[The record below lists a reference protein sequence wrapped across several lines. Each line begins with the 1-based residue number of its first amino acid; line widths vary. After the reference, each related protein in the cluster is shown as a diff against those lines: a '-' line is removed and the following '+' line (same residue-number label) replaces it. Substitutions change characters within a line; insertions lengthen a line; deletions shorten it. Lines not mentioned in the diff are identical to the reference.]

1 MVIQWK
7 KGRDGPPNLTC
18 LRSDGTRTW
27 RKVHPFFAV
36 HDLAHCNVESIF
48 GFTQAFFGL
57 IASGWSIEEF
67 EHRGAAGR
75 LPDEALWAEHMVGLL
90 DLERATGHLMSAAEL
105 SAALAAAL
113 EAEGRGPFRPVTER
127 ELARVH
133 GLIADL
139 QGQWQ
144 RVPLGQTLELRFPI
158 AAAAA

>member
-1 MVIQWK
+1 MVIQWR
-7 KGRDGPPNLTC
+7 KGRDGPPTLTC
-18 LRSDGTRTW
+18 VRPDGTRTW

-36 HDLAHCNVESIF
+36 HDLAHCSVESVF

-90 DLERATGHLMSAAEL
+90 DVERATGHLMSAAEFG
-105 SAALAAAL
+105 AALAAAL
-113 EAEGRGPFRPVTER
+113 EAEGRGLFRPVTER
-127 ELARVH
+127 ELARVR

-139 QGQWQ
+139 QSQWQ